1 MVNQGNILPRKS
13 FWNDCLLHLEG
24 ELSSNHFNTWIRP
37 LQAEKDHN
45 KLFLFAPNRFVK
57 DWVDSHYLDRISE
70 IATSIGKSDFEVILK
85 IGSKEAISIEKRSD
99 KKSAK
104 KKSGNSAVRKKM
116 RQEFSTALNPKFT
129 FHSHVAGKSNQ
140 LARAAS
146 LQVGEN
152 PGQSY
157 NPLFIYGG
165 SGVGKTHLMQSA
177 GNLILQHQP
186 TATVAY
192 VRSEFFVQGFVK
204 ALQHGTI
211 DDFKLH
217 YRSVDALLIDDIH
230 FFARKNQSQEEFFH
244 TFNSLLDLNRQII
257 MTSDR
262 MPQEIEGLE
271 ERLVSRFG
279 SGLTVPIEP
288 PELETRVAILITK
301 ATEMGIN
308 LPQEVAFFISR
319 QIRSNVRELEGGL
332 NRIVASMRFT
342 GREIDL
348 DLAKDALKDIV
359 GFQQRMISL
368 ENIQKTV
375 AEYYK
380 IRVSD
385 IRSKKRTRSITRPR
399 QIAMTLSKELT
410 NHSLPEIGDA
420 FGGRD
425 HTTVIH
431 AVKKVAELKRDN
443 PQLNEDYENL
453 LKILSS

>member
-1 MVNQGNILPRKS
+1 LPRKS
-13 FWNDCLLHLEG
+13 FWNDCLSHLEG

-45 KLFLFAPNRFVK
+45 KLSLLAPNRFVK
-57 DWVDSHYLDRISE
+57 DWVESHYLDRITE
-70 IATSIGKSDFEVILK
+70 IASSVGNGDFVVNLR
-85 IGSKEAISIEKRSD
+85 IGSKNVISTDRPKEKKRFNRSERPGAGRN
-99 KKSAK
+99 KI
-104 KKSGNSAVRKKM
+104 GQN
-116 RQEFSTALNPKFT
+116 FPTALNPKFT

-140 LARAAS
+140 LARAAA

-152 PGQSY
+152 PGQTY

-177 GNLILQHQP
+177 GNMILQQQP

-211 DDFKLH
+211 ADFKLH
-217 YRSVDALLIDDIH
+217 YRSVDVLLIDDIH
-230 FFARKNQSQEEFFH
+230 FFARKTQSQEEFFH
-244 TFNSLLDLNRQII
+244 TFNSLLDLNRQIV

-301 ATEMGIN
+301 AAEMGIS
-308 LPQEVAFFISR
+308 LKQEVAFFIAR

-348 DLAKDALKDIV
+348 DLAKEALKDIV

-375 AEYYK
+375 ADYYK
-380 IRVSD
+380 IRAADV
-385 IRSKKRTRSITRPR
+385 RSKKRTRNITRPR
-399 QIAMTLSKELT
+399 QIAMALAKELT

-431 AVKKVAELKRDN
+431 ACKKVKELTNDI

>member
-1 MVNQGNILPRKS
+1 
-13 FWNDCLLHLEG
+13 
-24 ELSSNHFNTWIRP
+24 
-37 LQAEKDHN
+37 
-45 KLFLFAPNRFVK
+45 
-57 DWVDSHYLDRISE
+57 
-70 IATSIGKSDFEVILK
+70 
-85 IGSKEAISIEKRSD
+85 
-99 KKSAK
+99 
-104 KKSGNSAVRKKM
+104 
-116 RQEFSTALNPKFT
+116 
-129 FHSHVAGKSNQ
+129 
-140 LARAAS
+140 
-146 LQVGEN
+146 
-152 PGQSY
+152 
-157 NPLFIYGG
+157 
-165 SGVGKTHLMQSA
+165 MQSA
-177 GNLILQHQP
+177 GNLILQQQP
-186 TATVAY
+186 TATIAY

-217 YRSVDALLIDDIH
+217 YRSVDAFLIDDIH
-230 FFARKNQSQEEFFH
+230 FFARKYQSQEEFFH
-244 TFNSLLDLNRQII
+244 TFNSLLDINRQII

-262 MPQEIEGLE
+262 MTQEIEGLE

-348 DLAKDALKDIV
+348 DLAKEALKDIV

-375 AEYYK
+375 AEYFK

-385 IRSKKRTRSITRPR
+385 IRSKKRTRNITRPR
-399 QIAMTLSKELT
+399 QIAMALSKELT

-431 AVKKVAELKRDN
+431 AVKKVSQLTSEN

-453 LKILSS
+453 LKILSN

>member
-1 MVNQGNILPRKS
+1 
-13 FWNDCLLHLEG
+13 
-24 ELSSNHFNTWIRP
+24 
-37 LQAEKDHN
+37 
-45 KLFLFAPNRFVK
+45 
-57 DWVDSHYLDRISE
+57 
-70 IATSIGKSDFEVILK
+70 
-85 IGSKEAISIEKRSD
+85 
-99 KKSAK
+99 
-104 KKSGNSAVRKKM
+104 
-116 RQEFSTALNPKFT
+116 
-129 FHSHVAGKSNQ
+129 
-140 LARAAS
+140 
-146 LQVGEN
+146 
-152 PGQSY
+152 
-157 NPLFIYGG
+157 
-165 SGVGKTHLMQSA
+165 
-177 GNLILQHQP
+177 
-186 TATVAY
+186 
-192 VRSEFFVQGFVK
+192 
-204 ALQHGTI
+204 
-211 DDFKLH
+211 
-217 YRSVDALLIDDIH
+217 
-230 FFARKNQSQEEFFH
+230 
-244 TFNSLLDLNRQII
+244 

-301 ATEMGIN
+301 AAEMGIN

-348 DLAKDALKDIV
+348 DLAKEALKDIV

-375 AEYYK
+375 AEYFK

-385 IRSKKRTRSITRPR
+385 IRSKKRTRNITRPR
-399 QIAMTLSKELT
+399 QIAMALSKELT

-431 AVKKVAELKRDN
+431 AVKKVSQLTSEN

-453 LKILSS
+453 LKILSN

>member
-1 MVNQGNILPRKS
+1 L
-13 FWNDCLLHLEG
+13 
-24 ELSSNHFNTWIRP
+24 
-37 LQAEKDHN
+37 
-45 KLFLFAPNRFVK
+45 APNRFVK
-57 DWVDSHYLDRISE
+57 DWVESHYLDRITE
-70 IATSIGKSDFEVILK
+70 IASSVGNGDFIVNLS
-85 IGSKEAISIEKRSD
+85 IGSKSVINTDQTIKNKKVNNSD
-99 KKSAK
+99 RIRAS
-104 KKSGNSAVRKKM
+104 RKKL
-116 RQEFSTALNPKFT
+116 RQDFSTALNPKFT

-152 PGQSY
+152 PGQTY

-177 GNLILQHQP
+177 GNMILQQQP

-211 DDFKLH
+211 ADFKLH

-301 ATEMGIN
+301 AEEMGIT
-308 LPQEVAFFISR
+308 LGQEVAFFIAR

-348 DLAKDALKDIV
+348 DLAKEALKDIV

-375 AEYYK
+375 ADYYK

-385 IRSKKRTRSITRPR
+385 IRSKKRTRNITRPR
-399 QIAMTLSKELT
+399 QIAMALAKELT

-431 AVKKVAELKRDN
+431 ACKKVKELTNDI

>member
-1 MVNQGNILPRKS
+1 LPRKS

-45 KLFLFAPNRFVK
+45 RLYLLAPNRFVK
-57 DWVDSHYLDRISE
+57 EWVDAHYLDRITE
-70 IATSIGKSDFEVILK
+70 IASSIGKNDFEVILR
-85 IGSKEAISIEKRSD
+85 IGSRDPGGIEKSPTKKNPRST
-99 KKSAK
+99 
-104 KKSGNSAVRKKM
+104 SGNSASSRKKV
-116 RQEFSTALNPKFT
+116 RLEFSTALNPKFA

-140 LARAAS
+140 LARAAA

-186 TATVAY
+186 TANVAY

-217 YRSVDALLIDDIH
+217 YRSVDTLLIDDIH

-301 ATEMGIN
+301 ASEIGID

-332 NRIVASMRFT
+332 NRVIASMRFT
-342 GREIDL
+342 GRDIDL
-348 DLAKDALKDIV
+348 DLAKEALKDIV

-368 ENIQKTV
+368 DNIQKTV
-375 AEYYK
+375 AEYFK

-385 IRSKKRTRSITRPR
+385 IRSKKRTRNITRPR

-431 AVKKVAELKRDN
+431 AVKKVSELTSEI

>member
-1 MVNQGNILPRKS
+1 MPRKS
-13 FWNDCLLHLEG
+13 FWNDCLSHLEG

-37 LQAEKDHN
+37 LQAEKGHN
-45 KLFLFAPNRFVK
+45 KLSLLAPNRFVK
-57 DWVDSHYLDRISE
+57 EWVESHYLDRITE
-70 IATSIGKSDFEVILK
+70 IASSVGNGDFIVNLR
-85 IGSKEAISIEKRSD
+85 IGSKNTAITDNPAETTATKYRD
-99 KKSAK
+99 RK
-104 KKSGNSAVRKKM
+104 SAVRKKILPD
-116 RQEFSTALNPKFT
+116 FSTALNPKFT

-140 LARAAS
+140 LARAAA
-146 LQVGEN
+146 LQVAEN
-152 PGQSY
+152 PGHSY

-177 GNLILQHQP
+177 GNMIIQHQP

-211 DDFKLH
+211 ADFKLH
-217 YRSVDALLIDDIH
+217 YRSVDVLLIDDIH

-244 TFNSLLDLNRQII
+244 TFNSLLDLNHQII

-301 ATEMGIN
+301 AAEMGIN
-308 LPQEVAFFISR
+308 LEQEVAFFIAR

-342 GREIDL
+342 GRVIDL
-348 DLAKDALKDIV
+348 DLAKEALKDIV
-359 GFQQRMISL
+359 GLQQRMISL

-375 AEYYK
+375 ADYYK
-380 IRVSD
+380 IRVTD
-385 IRSKKRTRSITRPR
+385 IRSKKRTRNITRPR
-399 QIAMTLSKELT
+399 QIAMSLAKELT

-431 AVKKVAELKRDN
+431 ACKKVKELTADIT
-443 PQLNEDYENL
+443 QLKDDYENL

>member
-1 MVNQGNILPRKS
+1 MPRKS

-24 ELSSNHFNTWIRP
+24 ELSSNHYNTWIRP

-45 KLFLFAPNRFVK
+45 KLYLFAPNRFVK
-57 DWVDSHYLDRISE
+57 DWVDSHYLNRISE
-70 IATSIGKSDFEVILK
+70 IATAIGKSDFEVILK
-85 IGSKEAISIEKRSD
+85 IGSNEAGIVEQKTN
-99 KKSAK
+99 KNAVK
-104 KKSGNSAVRKKM
+104 KKSGGNASRKKM

-129 FHSHVAGKSNQ
+129 FHTHVAGKSNQ

-152 PGQSY
+152 PGHSY

-301 ATEMGIN
+301 ATEMGIT
-308 LPQEVAFFISR
+308 LPQEVAFFIAR

-359 GFQQRMISL
+359 GFQKRMISL

-399 QIAMTLSKELT
+399 QIAMSLAKELT

-431 AVKKVAELKRDN
+431 AVKKVVELKVDH
-443 PQLNEDYENL
+443 PQINEDYENL

>member
-1 MVNQGNILPRKS
+1 MPRKS
-13 FWNDCLLHLEG
+13 FWNDCLHHLES

-45 KLFLFAPNRFVK
+45 NLSLLAPNRFVK
-57 DWVDSHYLDRISE
+57 DWVESHYLDRITE
-70 IATSIGKSDFEVILK
+70 IASSVGNGDFVVNLK
-85 IGSKEAISIEKRSD
+85 IGSKAVIGNDLPAEN
-99 KKSAK
+99 
-104 KKSGNSAVRKKM
+104 KKSGKAATASVSRKKI
-116 RQEFSTALNPKFT
+116 RQDFSTALNPKFT

-140 LARAAS
+140 LARAAA

-152 PGQSY
+152 PGQTY

-177 GNLILQHQP
+177 GNMILQQQP

-211 DDFKLH
+211 ADFKLH

-301 ATEMGIN
+301 AAEMGIN
-308 LPQEVAFFISR
+308 LKQEVAFFIAR

-348 DLAKDALKDIV
+348 DLAKEALKDIV
-359 GFQQRMISL
+359 GFQRRMISL

-375 AEYYK
+375 ADYYK

-385 IRSKKRTRSITRPR
+385 IRSKKRTRNITRPR
-399 QIAMTLSKELT
+399 QIAMSLAKELT

-431 AVKKVAELKRDN
+431 ACKKVKELTGEI
-443 PQLNEDYENL
+443 PQLKEDYENL

>member
-1 MVNQGNILPRKS
+1 LSRQT

-37 LQAEKDHN
+37 LQAEKEKN
-45 KLFLFAPNRFVK
+45 KLYLLAPNRFVK
-57 DWVDSHYLDRISE
+57 DWVDSHYLNRITE
-70 IATSIGKSDFEVILK
+70 IAGSIGKGDLEVILK
-85 IGSKEAISIEKRSD
+85 IGSKDISDNSELATD
-99 KKSAK
+99 KKIQQK
-104 KKSGNSAVRKKM
+104 NSGNKTSRKKI
-116 RQEFSTALNPKFT
+116 RKEFTTALNPKFT

-140 LARAAS
+140 LARAAA

-177 GNLILQHQP
+177 GNMILQHQP
-186 TATVAY
+186 TATIAY

-301 ATEMGIN
+301 ASEMGIN

-332 NRIVASMRFT
+332 NRIIASMRFT

-348 DLAKDALKDIV
+348 DLAKEALKDIV
-359 GFQQRMISL
+359 GFQRRMISL

-375 AEYYK
+375 AEYFK
-380 IRVSD
+380 IRLSD
-385 IRSKKRTRSITRPR
+385 IRSKKRTRNITRPR
-399 QIAMTLSKELT
+399 QIAMSLSKELT

-431 AVKKVAELKRDN
+431 AVKKVSQLTSEN

-453 LKILSS
+453 LKILSN

>member
-1 MVNQGNILPRKS
+1 MPRKT

-37 LQAEKDHN
+37 LQAEKNHN
-45 KLFLFAPNRFVK
+45 KLYLLAPNRFVK
-57 DWVDSHYLDRISE
+57 DWVDSHYLKRITE
-70 IATSIGKSDFEVILK
+70 IAGSISKENLEVILK
-85 IGSKEAISIEKRSD
+85 IGSTTADRTEQPAEKITS
-99 KKSAK
+99 KKKTAK
-104 KKSGNSAVRKKM
+104 KARKKI
-116 RQEFSTALNPKFT
+116 RQDFSTVLNPKFT

-140 LARAAS
+140 LARAAA

-177 GNLILQHQP
+177 SNLILQQQP
-186 TATVAY
+186 SATIAY

-301 ATEMGIN
+301 ATEIGIN

-348 DLAKDALKDIV
+348 DLAKEALKDLV

-375 AEYYK
+375 AEYFK

-385 IRSKKRTRSITRPR
+385 IRSKNA
-399 QIAMTLSKELT
+399 Q
-410 NHSLPEIGDA
+410 EISP
-420 FGGRD
+420 GRD
-425 HTTVIH
+425 RLPWHY
-431 AVKKVAELKRDN
+431 LKN
-443 PQLNEDYENL
+443 
-453 LKILSS
+453 

>member
-1 MVNQGNILPRKS
+1 MPRKS
-13 FWNDCLLHLEG
+13 FWNDCLSHLEG
-24 ELSSNHFNTWIRP
+24 ELSSNHLNTWIRP

-45 KLFLFAPNRFVK
+45 KLSLLAPNRFVK
-57 DWVDSHYLDRISE
+57 DWVESHYLDRITE
-70 IATSIGKSDFEVILK
+70 IASSVGNGDFIVNLS
-85 IGSKEAISIEKRSD
+85 IGSKSVINTDQTIKNKKVNNSD
-99 KKSAK
+99 RIRAS
-104 KKSGNSAVRKKM
+104 RKKL
-116 RQEFSTALNPKFT
+116 RQDFSTALNPKFT

-152 PGQSY
+152 PGQTY

-177 GNLILQHQP
+177 GNMILQQQP

-211 DDFKLH
+211 ADFKLH

-301 ATEMGIN
+301 AEEMGIT
-308 LPQEVAFFISR
+308 LGQEVAFFIAR

-348 DLAKDALKDIV
+348 DLAKEALKDIV

-375 AEYYK
+375 ADYYK

-385 IRSKKRTRSITRPR
+385 IRSKKRTRNITRPR
-399 QIAMTLSKELT
+399 QIAMALAKELT

-431 AVKKVAELKRDN
+431 ACKKVKELTNDI

>member
-1 MVNQGNILPRKS
+1 MPRKS

-24 ELSSNHFNTWIRP
+24 ELSSNPYNTWIRP

-45 KLFLFAPNRFVK
+45 KLYLFAPNRFVK
-57 DWVDSHYLDRISE
+57 DWVDSHYLNRISE
-70 IATSIGKSDFEVILK
+70 IATAIGKSDFEVILK
-85 IGSKEAISIEKRSD
+85 IGSNEVGIGEQNTKTKTTN
-99 KKSAK
+99 AK
-104 KKSGNSAVRKKM
+104 KKSAGNASRKKL

-129 FHSHVAGKSNQ
+129 FHTHVAGKSNQ

-152 PGQSY
+152 PGHSY

-301 ATEMGIN
+301 ATEMGVT

-399 QIAMTLSKELT
+399 QIAMSLAKELT

-431 AVKKVAELKRDN
+431 AVKKVIELKGDH
-443 PQLNEDYENL
+443 PQINEDYENL

>member
-1 MVNQGNILPRKS
+1 MPRKT

-37 LQAEKDHN
+37 LQAEKNHN
-45 KLFLFAPNRFVK
+45 KLFLLAPNRFVK
-57 DWVDSHYLDRISE
+57 DWVDSHYLKRITE
-70 IATSIGKSDFEVILK
+70 IAGSISKGNLEVILK
-85 IGSKEAISIEKRSD
+85 IGSTTADRTEQPDEKIIS
-99 KKSAK
+99 K
-104 KKSGNSAVRKKM
+104 KKTAQKARKKI
-116 RQEFSTALNPKFT
+116 RQDFSTVLNPKFT

-140 LARAAS
+140 LARAAA

-177 GNLILQHQP
+177 GNLILQQQP
-186 TATVAY
+186 SATIAY

-301 ATEMGIN
+301 ASEMGIN

-348 DLAKDALKDIV
+348 DLAKEALKDIV

-375 AEYYK
+375 AEYFK

-385 IRSKKRTRSITRPR
+385 IRSKKRTRNITRPR
-399 QIAMTLSKELT
+399 QIAMALSKELT

-431 AVKKVAELKRDN
+431 AVKKVSQLTSEN

-453 LKILSS
+453 LKILSN

>member
-1 MVNQGNILPRKS
+1 MPRKS
-13 FWNDCLLHLEG
+13 FWNDCLQQLEG
-24 ELSSNHFNTWIRP
+24 ELSSNHFNTWISP
-37 LQAEKDHN
+37 LQAEKDRN
-45 KLFLFAPNRFVK
+45 KLSLLAPNRFVK
-57 DWVDSHYLDRISE
+57 DWVEAHYLDRITE
-70 IATSIGKSDFEVILK
+70 IASSVGKQDFVVNLT
-85 IGSKEAISIEKRSD
+85 IGSSNFGTEKSEERKSH
-99 KKSAK
+99 KKNKTTAS
-104 KKSGNSAVRKKM
+104 RKKI

-129 FHSHVAGKSNQ
+129 FHTHVAGKSNQ
-140 LARAAS
+140 LARAAA

-177 GNLILQHQP
+177 GNLIMQHQP

-271 ERLVSRFG
+271 DRLVSRFG

-301 ATEMGIN
+301 ASEMGIS

-332 NRIVASMRFT
+332 NRVVASMRFT

-348 DLAKDALKDIV
+348 DLAKEALKDIV

-368 ENIQKTV
+368 DNIQKTV

-385 IRSKKRTRSITRPR
+385 IRSKKRTRNITRPR
-399 QIAMTLSKELT
+399 QIAMALSKELT
-410 NHSLPEIGDA
+410 NHSLPEIGDT

-431 AVKKVAELKRDN
+431 ACKKVSELTSEN
-443 PQLNEDYENL
+443 SQLKEDYENL

>member
-1 MVNQGNILPRKS
+1 M
-13 FWNDCLLHLEG
+13 
-24 ELSSNHFNTWIRP
+24 
-37 LQAEKDHN
+37 QA
-45 KLFLFAPNRFVK
+45 
-57 DWVDSHYLDRISE
+57 
-70 IATSIGKSDFEVILK
+70 
-85 IGSKEAISIEKRSD
+85 
-99 KKSAK
+99 
-104 KKSGNSAVRKKM
+104 
-116 RQEFSTALNPKFT
+116 
-129 FHSHVAGKSNQ
+129 
-140 LARAAS
+140 
-146 LQVGEN
+146 
-152 PGQSY
+152 
-157 NPLFIYGG
+157 
-165 SGVGKTHLMQSA
+165 A
-177 GNLILQHQP
+177 GNLILQQQP
-186 TATVAY
+186 TAVVAY
-192 VRSEFFVQGFVK
+192 VRSEIFVQGFVK

-211 DDFKLH
+211 DDFKQH
-217 YRSVDALLIDDIH
+217 FRSVDALLIDDIH
-230 FFARKNQSQEEFFH
+230 FFAGKTQSQEEFFH
-244 TFNSLLDLNRQII
+244 TFNTLLDLNKQII

-288 PELETRVAILITK
+288 PELETRVAIIITK
-301 ATEMGIN
+301 AQEMGIN

-332 NRIVASMRFT
+332 NRVVASMRFT

-348 DLAKDALKDIV
+348 DLAKEALKDIV

-368 ENIQKTV
+368 DNIQKTV

-385 IRSKKRTRSITRPR
+385 LRSKKRTRNITRPR
-399 QIAMTLSKELT
+399 QIAMALSKELT

-431 AVKKVAELKRDN
+431 ACKKVSELIHDV

>member
-1 MVNQGNILPRKS
+1 
-13 FWNDCLLHLEG
+13 
-24 ELSSNHFNTWIRP
+24 
-37 LQAEKDHN
+37 
-45 KLFLFAPNRFVK
+45 
-57 DWVDSHYLDRISE
+57 
-70 IATSIGKSDFEVILK
+70 
-85 IGSKEAISIEKRSD
+85 
-99 KKSAK
+99 
-104 KKSGNSAVRKKM
+104 
-116 RQEFSTALNPKFT
+116 
-129 FHSHVAGKSNQ
+129 
-140 LARAAS
+140 
-146 LQVGEN
+146 
-152 PGQSY
+152 
-157 NPLFIYGG
+157 
-165 SGVGKTHLMQSA
+165 
-177 GNLILQHQP
+177 
-186 TATVAY
+186 

-301 ATEMGIN
+301 ASEMGIN

-332 NRIVASMRFT
+332 NRIIASMRFT

-348 DLAKDALKDIV
+348 DLAKEALKDIV

-375 AEYYK
+375 AEYFK
-380 IRVSD
+380 IRLSD
-385 IRSKKRTRSITRPR
+385 IRSKKRTRNITRPR
-399 QIAMTLSKELT
+399 QIAMSLSKELT

-431 AVKKVAELKRDN
+431 AVKKVSQLTSEN

-453 LKILSS
+453 LKILSN

>member
-1 MVNQGNILPRKS
+1 MEYHKFILKAIQKICPQIKKVTYKIGGDFKPPRKS
-13 FWNDCLLHLEG
+13 TGSNIKSEESSYQDFVDDKEKSPSDDDLNPRYTFDNFVVASNN
-24 ELSSNHFNTWIRP
+24 EL
-37 LQAEKDHN
+37 AY
-45 KLFLFAPNRFVK
+45 A
-57 DWVDSHYLDRISE
+57 
-70 IATSIGKSDFEVILK
+70 AC
-85 IGSKEAISIEKRSD
+85 
-99 KKSAK
+99 
-104 KKSGNSAVRKKM
+104 SAVSKK
-116 RQEFSTALNPKFT
+116 
-129 FHSHVAGKSNQ
+129 HGVI
-140 LARAAS
+140 
-146 LQVGEN
+146 
-152 PGQSY
+152 Y

-165 SGVGKTHLMQSA
+165 SGVGKTHLMQSD
-177 GNLILQHQP
+177 GNMILQQQP

-211 DDFKLH
+211 ADFKLH

-301 ATEMGIN
+301 AEEMGIT
-308 LPQEVAFFISR
+308 LGQEVAFFIAR

-348 DLAKDALKDIV
+348 DLAKEALKDIV

-375 AEYYK
+375 ADYYK

-385 IRSKKRTRSITRPR
+385 IRSKKRTRNITRPR
-399 QIAMTLSKELT
+399 QIAMALAKELT

-431 AVKKVAELKRDN
+431 ACKKVKELTNDI

>member
-1 MVNQGNILPRKS
+1 MPRKS

-45 KLFLFAPNRFVK
+45 KLYLLAPNRFVK
-57 DWVDSHYLDRISE
+57 DWVDSHYLNRITE
-70 IATSIGKSDFEVILK
+70 IAGSIGDSDFEVILK
-85 IGSKEAISIEKRSD
+85 IGSKGPVNAKQETE
-99 KKSAK
+99 KKSK
-104 KKSGNSAVRKKM
+104 KKKTGSSTSRKKI
-116 RQEFSTALNPKFT
+116 RQDFSTALNPKFA

-140 LARAAS
+140 LARAAA

-301 ATEMGIN
+301 ASEMGIN

-348 DLAKDALKDIV
+348 DLAKEALKDIV
-359 GFQQRMISL
+359 GFQRRMISL

-385 IRSKKRTRSITRPR
+385 IRSKKRTRNITRPR

-431 AVKKVAELKRDN
+431 AVKKVSELTGDV

>member
-1 MVNQGNILPRKS
+1 LPRKS

-99 KKSAK
+99 KKSTK
-104 KKSGNSAVRKKM
+104 EKSGNSAVRKKM
-116 RQEFSTALNPKFT
+116 RREFSTALNPKFT

-211 DDFKLH
+211 NDFKLH

-279 SGLTVPIEP
+279 SGLTVPIEA

>member
-1 MVNQGNILPRKS
+1 MPRKS

-85 IGSKEAISIEKRSD
+85 IGSKEAISIEKGSD
-99 KKSAK
+99 KKSTK
-104 KKSGNSAVRKKM
+104 VKSGNSAVRKKM

-385 IRSKKRTRSITRPR
+385 IRSKKRTRRITRPR

>member
-1 MVNQGNILPRKS
+1 LPRKS

-70 IATSIGKSDFEVILK
+70 IATSIGKSDFEVILR
-85 IGSKEAISIEKRSD
+85 IGSKEAVLIEKQAD

-140 LARAAS
+140 LARAAA

-431 AVKKVAELKRDN
+431 AVKKVAELKRDI
-443 PQLNEDYENL
+443 PQINEDYENL

>member
-1 MVNQGNILPRKS
+1 LSRQT

-37 LQAEKDHN
+37 LQAEKEKN
-45 KLFLFAPNRFVK
+45 KLYLLAPNRFVK
-57 DWVDSHYLDRISE
+57 DWVDSHYLNRITE
-70 IATSIGKSDFEVILK
+70 IAGSIGKGDLEVILK
-85 IGSKEAISIEKRSD
+85 IGSKGISDSSEITTEK
-99 KKSAK
+99 KTQQNN
-104 KKSGNSAVRKKM
+104 SGNKASRKKI
-116 RQEFSTALNPKFT
+116 RKEFTTALNPKFT

-140 LARAAS
+140 LARAAA

-186 TATVAY
+186 TATIAY

-301 ATEMGIN
+301 ASEMGIN

-332 NRIVASMRFT
+332 NRIIASMRFT

-348 DLAKDALKDIV
+348 DLAKEALKDIV

-375 AEYYK
+375 AEYFK
-380 IRVSD
+380 IRLSD
-385 IRSKKRTRSITRPR
+385 IRSKKRTRNITRPR
-399 QIAMTLSKELT
+399 QIAMSLSKELT

-431 AVKKVAELKRDN
+431 AVKKVSQLTSEN

-453 LKILSS
+453 LKILSN